1 MNKAIEKL
9 IQNWKQLVENGDFDA
24 EEMRQ
29 SLEEQVNGG
38 CQGWDAS
45 LEELEA
51 DPELAEIMGYGE
63 ELTEEQ
69 EDEWL
74 EIVTEAAKRYLEEVE
89 A

>member
-45 LEELEA
+45 LEELET